1 MSWLIPLSAGHPL
14 AFIALVLLPLIWWL
28 LKVMPPKPDLEIFP
42 PLKTLAKV
50 LKNDNTPHKTPWWLT
65 FLRMLMAAAVILAI
79 ADPGFNRAVKLDG
92 ATGPLIIVHD
102 NGWPSKRIETIQRAT
117 AESLITE
124 AARSERV
131 IYIAATSQANTAD
144 TGPFDPDTARKH
156 LASLTSAPVF
166 ADRRTVIANLISKLP
181 ENANATMAILSDGI
195 SNPKDEA
202 AFAALDTSKV
212 AATLWYTP
220 PQTPFAAITSVKN
233 TAEALEIEVA
243 RFGKLDEASLIAFD
257 GKSRR
262 IGETKITFNAN
273 DTSATG
279 KILAPIELRNDIQSV
294 TIEGQKLSGGTYVLD
309 DNLRRRRV
317 ALLSG
322 ADGDLA
328 QPLLSP
334 LYYIRKA
341 IEPFADIV
349 TPRNLDLSASLVEL
363 IATNPSVIIMA
374 DIGAMPEQSVKPLET
389 WIENGGVLLRFA
401 GPRLAATVDDKFLPV
416 ILRQGERALGGTM
429 SWTDAQ
435 PVAEFPKNSPFAA
448 IPTPKDVTVTRQVLA
463 EPDSSLS
470 DKTWA
475 SLTDGTP
482 LVTADKRGRGQIIL
496 FHVTPQATWSNLPI
510 SGTFVEMLRQTIAL
524 ASTTG
529 QRNADGSKLSL
540 KPWRIIAADGAIGP
554 APADAQPLEVS
565 DKMLATNQNPPGLY
579 GNEDGAIA
587 LNLLKSGAKLEPA
600 TIPILKTKVQTQDYV
615 TAETKLWKGPLLG
628 LAALL
633 LILDCL
639 VMIWTK
645 RQLSSTLKLATAL
658 LFISL
663 VPPTL
668 LYPTPGFAQ
677 QSDAKP
683 GDQEAVEAISKTR
696 LAYVITSNADID
708 RVSKEG
714 LEGLT
719 MFLRNKTALEPD
731 DPVGIDPATA
741 ELTFYPMLYWPID
754 PDGTMPSKQAL
765 ANIDAY
771 MQAGGSVLFDTRDQ
785 GSSSFTLNDDTSP
798 ATRRLREI
806 LDGMNVP
813 PLEPV
818 PSDHVL
824 TKSFFLL
831 KDFVGHYAGS
841 PLWVEQSQDSDLRVD
856 RPVRSGDGV
865 SPILI
870 TGNDLASAWALNV
883 DGEPLYPTEPND
895 PQQRIYALR
904 GGVNIVMYMLTG
916 NYKADQVHIQALL
929 ERLGQ

>member
-1 MSWLIPLSAGHPL
+1 MSWLLPVSAGYPL
-14 AFIALVLLPLIWWL
+14 AYIALISLPLIWWL

-65 FLRMLMAAAVILAI
+65 LLRMLMAAAVIFAI
-79 ADPGFNRAVKLDG
+79 ADPGFNRDVKLDG
-92 ATGPLIIVHD
+92 STGPLVIVLD
-102 NGWPSKRIETIQRAT
+102 NGWPSKRIEAIQLTT

-124 AARSERV
+124 AARTERL

-156 LASLTSAPVF
+156 LASLAPTPVF
-166 ADRRTVIANLISKLP
+166 ADRRTVVANVVSKLP
-181 ENANATMAILSDGI
+181 ENANATVTVLSDGI
-195 SNPKDEA
+195 SNQQDET
-202 AFAALDTSKV
+202 AFTPLDTSKI
-212 AATLWYTP
+212 AATLWYAP
-220 PQTPFAAITSVKN
+220 PQTPFAAVASVKN
-233 TAEALEIEVA
+233 TSEALEIEVT
-243 RFGKLDEASLIAFD
+243 RFGKLDEASVIAFD

-262 IGETKITFNAN
+262 IGETKITFAGG

-309 DNLRRRRV
+309 DNLKRRRV

-374 DIGAMPEQSVKPLET
+374 DIGAMPEPSVKPLET

-401 GPRLAATVDDKFLPV
+401 GPRLAATLDDKFLPV

-429 SWTDAQ
+429 SWTEAQ
-435 PVAEFPKNSPFAA
+435 PVAEFPKTSPFAA

-463 EPDSSLS
+463 EPDSSLN

-482 LVTADKRGRGQIIL
+482 LVTAEKRGKGRIIL

-510 SGTFVEMLRQTIAL
+510 SGTFVEMLRQTLAL

-529 QRNADGSKLSL
+529 QRNADGGKLSL
-540 KPWRIIAADGAIGP
+540 KPWRIIDSDGAIGP

-565 DKMLATNQNPPGLY
+565 DKMVATIQNPPGLY
-579 GNEDGAIA
+579 GNEDGAVA
-587 LNLLKSGAKLEPA
+587 LNLLKTGAKLEVASVPD
-600 TIPILKTKVQTQDYV
+600 LKVKAQVQDYV
-615 TAETKLWKGPLLG
+615 TADAKSWKGPLLG

-645 RQLSSTLKLATAL
+645 RQLSSTLKVATAL

-663 VPPTL
+663 VPLALAVPTSS
-668 LYPTPGFAQ
+668 YARQ
-677 QSDAKP
+677 NDAKP
-683 GDQEAVEAISKTR
+683 GDQEAVDAISKTR
-696 LAYVITSNADID
+696 LAYVITGNADID

-719 MFLRNKTALEPD
+719 LFLREKTALEPA
-731 DPVGIDPATA
+731 DPVGVDPASA

-754 PDGTMPSKQAL
+754 PDGVMPTKEAL

-785 GSSSFTLNDDTSP
+785 GSPLLTVNDDTSP

-818 PSDHVL
+818 ASDHVL

-841 PLWVEQSQDSDLRVD
+841 PLWVEQSQDSEVRID

-870 TGNDLASAWALNV
+870 TGNDLASAWALTA
-883 DGEPLYPTEPND
+883 DGQALYPTEPND
-895 PQQRIYALR
+895 PMQRIYALR
-904 GGVNIVMYMLTG
+904 GGVNIVIYMLTG

>member
-1 MSWLIPLSAGHPL
+1 MSWLIPISAGYPL
-14 AFIALVLLPLIWWL
+14 ALAALVLLPLIWWL

-50 LKNDNTPHKTPWWLT
+50 LKNDNTPYKTPWWLT
-65 FLRMLMAAAVILAI
+65 LLRMMMAAAIIFAI
-79 ADPGFNRAVKLDG
+79 ADPGLNRDVKLDG
-92 ATGPLIIVHD
+92 SKGPLVIVLD
-102 NGWPSKRIETIQRAT
+102 NGWPSKRIETIQRQT

-124 AARSERV
+124 AARTERV
-131 IYIAATSQANTAD
+131 VYLAATSQAITTD

-156 LASLTSAPVF
+156 LASLTPTQVF
-166 ADRRTVIANLISKLP
+166 ADRKTTVANLIAKLP
-181 ENANATMAILSDGI
+181 DNATATMAILSDGI
-195 SNPKDEA
+195 ANPQDDAAFTSLETTKIA
-202 AFAALDTSKV
+202 SVLWYAPPQSAFAAV
-212 AATLWYTP
+212 A
-220 PQTPFAAITSVKN
+220 SVKN
-233 TAEALEIEVA
+233 TSEALEIEVS
-243 RFGKLDEASLIAFD
+243 RFGKLDEASVIAYD

-262 IGETKITFNAN
+262 IGETKITFNGS
-273 DTSATG
+273 DSSATG

-294 TIEGQKLSGGTYVLD
+294 TIEGQKLSGATYVLD
-309 DNLRRRRV
+309 DNLKRRRV

-374 DIGAMPEQSVKPLET
+374 DIGAMPEPSVKPLET
-389 WIENGGVLLRFA
+389 WIENGGILLRFA
-401 GPRLAATVDDKFLPV
+401 GPRLAAAVDDKFLPV

-429 SWTDAQ
+429 SWTEAQ
-435 PVAEFPKNSPFAA
+435 PVAEFPKTGPFAS

-463 EPDSSLS
+463 EPESGLS

-482 LVTADKRGRGQIIL
+482 LVTADKRGKGQIVL

-510 SGTFVEMLRQTIAL
+510 SGTFVEMLRQAIAL

-529 QRNADGSKLSL
+529 RRNADGSKLSL
-540 KPWRIIAADGAIGP
+540 KPWRIIANDGAIGP
-554 APADAQPLEVS
+554 APSDAQPLEVS
-565 DKMLATNQNPPGLY
+565 DKMISTLQNPPGLY
-579 GNEDGAIA
+579 GNEDGAVA

-600 TIPILKTKVQTQDYV
+600 LLPNLKTKVQTQEYL
-615 TAETKLWKGPLLG
+615 TAETKSWKGPLLG

-639 VMIWTK
+639 IMIWTK
-645 RQLSSTLKLATAL
+645 RQLSSIVKVAAAVLV
-658 LFISL
+658 ISL
-663 VPPTL
+663 VPL
-668 LYPTPGFAQ
+668 AILVPTPVYAQ

-696 LAYVITSNADID
+696 LAYVITGNADID

-719 MFLRNKTALEPD
+719 LFLRSKTALEPA

-754 PDGTMPSKQAL
+754 PDGTMPSKEAL

-841 PLWVEQSQDSDLRVD
+841 PLWVEQSQDSDVRVD

-870 TGNDLASAWALNV
+870 TGNDFASAWALTP
-883 DGEPLYPTEPND
+883 DGQALYPTEPND
-895 PQQRIYALR
+895 PEQRIYALR

-916 NYKADQVHIQALL
+916 NYKSDQVHIQALL

>member
-1 MSWLIPLSAGHPL
+1 MSWLIPISAGYPL
-14 AFIALVLLPLIWWL
+14 ALAALVLLPLIWWL

-42 PLKTLAKV
+42 PLKTLARV
-50 LKNDNTPHKTPWWLT
+50 LKNDNTPYKTPWWLT
-65 FLRMLMAAAVILAI
+65 FLRMTMAAAVIFAI
-79 ADPGFNRAVKLDG
+79 ADPGVSRDVKLDG
-92 ATGPLIIVHD
+92 SKGPLVILLD
-102 NGWPSKRIETIQRAT
+102 NGWPSKRIEAIQRTT
-117 AESLITE
+117 AESLIAE
-124 AARSERV
+124 AARTERV
-131 IYIAATSQANTAD
+131 IYLAATSQANASD
-144 TGPFDPDTARKH
+144 TGPFDPDTARKY
-156 LASLTSAPVF
+156 LASLASTPVF
-166 ADRRTVIANLISKLP
+166 AQRKTVIANLIAKLP
-181 ENANATMAILSDGI
+181 DDAKATIAILSDGV
-195 SNPKDEA
+195 SDPQDQT
-202 AFAALDTSKV
+202 AFAPVDTTKI
-212 AATLWYTP
+212 ATTLWYAP
-220 PQTPFAAITSVKN
+220 PRAPFAAITSVKN
-233 TAEALEIEVA
+233 TPEALEIEVA
-243 RFGKLDEASLIAFD
+243 RFGKLDEASVIAFD

-262 IGETKITFNAN
+262 IGETKITFSDNE
-273 DTSATG
+273 TSATG
-279 KILAPIELRNDIQSV
+279 EILAPIELRNDIQSV
-294 TIEGQKLSGGTYVLD
+294 TIEGQKLSGATYVLD
-309 DNLRRRRV
+309 DNLKRRRV

-374 DIGAMPEQSVKPLET
+374 DIGAMPEPSVKPLET

-429 SWTDAQ
+429 SWTEARA
-435 PVAEFPKNSPFAA
+435 VAEFPKTGPFAS
-448 IPTPKDVTVTRQVLA
+448 IPTPKNVTVTRQVLA
-463 EPDSSLS
+463 EPESGLS

-482 LVTADKRGRGQIIL
+482 LVTADKRGKGQIVL

-529 QRNADGSKLSL
+529 QRNADGSNLSL
-540 KPWRIIAADGAIGP
+540 KPWRIIANDGAIGP

-565 DKMLATNQNPPGLY
+565 DKMASTLQNPPGLY
-579 GNEDGAIA
+579 GNEVGALA
-587 LNLLKSGAKLEPA
+587 LNLLKTGAKLEPA
-600 TIPILKTKVQTQDYV
+600 LVPILQTKVQTQDYV
-615 TAETKLWKGPLLG
+615 TAGTKSWKGPLLG

-633 LILDCL
+633 LILDGL
-639 VMIWTK
+639 ILIWTK
-645 RQLSSTLKLATAL
+645 RQLSSTLRIATAL
-658 LFISL
+658 LFMSL
-663 VPPTL
+663 VPLTVFVPTL
-668 LYPTPGFAQ
+668 GYAQ

-696 LAYVITSNADID
+696 LAYIITGNADID

-719 MFLRNKTALEPD
+719 LFLKDKTALEPA
-731 DPVGIDPATA
+731 DPIGIDPATA

-754 PDGTMPSKQAL
+754 PDGELPSKEAL

-785 GSSSFTLNDDTSP
+785 GSSSFTLNEDASP

-841 PLWVEQSQDSDLRVD
+841 PLWVEQSQDSDVRVD

-870 TGNDLASAWALNV
+870 TGNDLASAWALTP
-883 DGEPLYPTEPND
+883 DGQALYPTEPND

>member
-1 MSWLIPLSAGHPL
+1 MNWLIPVAAEYPL
-14 AFIALVLLPLIWWL
+14 ALAALALLPLIWWL

-50 LKNDNTPHKTPWWLT
+50 LKSDNTPHKTPWWLT
-65 FLRMLMAAAVILAI
+65 LLRMIMAAAVIFALYN
-79 ADPGFNRAVKLDG
+79 PGFGRDVHLG
-92 ATGPLIIVHD
+92 ESTGPLVIVLD
-102 NGWPSKRIETIQRAT
+102 NGWPSKRIEAMQRTT

-124 AARSERV
+124 AARTQRV
-131 IYIAATSQANTAD
+131 VYLAATSQASAAD
-144 TGPFDPDTARKH
+144 IGPFDPETARKH
-156 LASLTSAPVF
+156 IASLGTLPVF
-166 ADRRTVIANLISKLP
+166 ADRKTIVENMISKLP
-181 ENANATMAILSDGI
+181 ENANATIAMLSDGI
-195 SNPKDEA
+195 SNPQDDA
-202 AFAALDTSKV
+202 AFAVLDNGKV
-212 AATLWYTP
+212 ASTLWYAP
-220 PQTPFAAITSVKN
+220 PQAPFSAITSVKN
-233 TAEALEIEVA
+233 TSEALEIEVT
-243 RFGKLDEASLIAFD
+243 RFGKLDEASVIAFD

-262 IGETKITFNAN
+262 IGETKITFNNN

-279 KILAPIELRNDIQSV
+279 KIIAPIELRNDIQSV
-294 TIEGQKLSGGTYVLD
+294 SIEGQKLSGGTYVLD
-309 DNLRRRRV
+309 DNLKRRRV

-374 DIGAMPEQSVKPLET
+374 DIGAIPEPSVKPLET

-429 SWTDAQ
+429 SWTEAQ
-435 PVAEFPKNSPFAA
+435 PVAEFPKIGPFAT

-463 EPDSSLS
+463 EPESGLS

-482 LVTADKRGRGQIIL
+482 LVTADNRGRGQIIL

-510 SGTFVEMLRQTIAL
+510 SGTFVEMLRQTIAI

-529 QRNADGSKLSL
+529 QRNPDGSKLSL
-540 KPWRIIAADGAIGP
+540 KPWRIIASDGAIGP

-565 DKMLATNQNPPGLY
+565 DKMVATLQNPPGLY
-579 GNEDGAIA
+579 GNEDGAVA
-587 LNLLKSGAKLEPA
+587 LNLLKAGAKLEPA
-600 TIPILKTKVQTQDYV
+600 IIPGVNAKVQVQDYV
-615 TAETKLWKGPLLG
+615 TAETQSWKGPLLAVA
-628 LAALL
+628 LLL
-633 LILDCL
+633 LILDSL
-639 VMIWTK
+639 IMIWTK
-645 RQLSSTLKLATAL
+645 RQLSSTLKVAAAL

-663 VPPTL
+663 VPLAL
-668 LYPTPGFAQ
+668 LYPTPGYTQ

-696 LAYVITSNADID
+696 LAYVITGNADID

-719 MFLRNKTALEPD
+719 LFLKDKTALEPA

-754 PDGTMPSKQAL
+754 PDGAMPSKESL

-785 GSSSFTLNDDTSP
+785 GSSSFTLNEDTSP

-824 TKSFFLL
+824 TKSFYLL

-841 PLWVEQSQDSDLRVD
+841 PLWVEQNQDSEVRVD

-870 TGNDLASAWALNV
+870 TGNDFASAWALTP
-883 DGEPLYPTEPND
+883 DGQALYPTEPND
-895 PQQRIYALR
+895 PMQRIFALR